1 MNKETEGRALIVWKN
16 YFNNGEIVKN
26 VKQEYTSQQFKDLRI
41 QVIND
46 IQAILNNYF
55 EGKIQLEEFKMAID
69 SINKRYPLWGFSGIN
84 GQMFFN
90 VLTKTCISNNLL
102 IELDDLLKQSLK
114 IPQSSE
120 KASFILEKFS
130 KFTKNLSKYFDDL
143 RAVPKVGSITFFL
156 SYFWQIQDPIKY
168 PVYYRSLIE
177 AFREKNIWFPKEK
190 IGDTYVS
197 FYKINHELRELFSK
211 SADRNLNLWDVE
223 HAFWFLL
230 NERPT
235 GVIETENVKDLSTEK
250 SPIQGITDLPESY
263 IPPIVSILPKLA
275 LNDPYL
281 VKLCHKTGRS
291 IEKVFEDRIDLLL
304 KMLGFDTEILGQ
316 GHGRVPDGVAISREF
331 RYAIVYDAKVRQ
343 SPYTMGTDERA
354 IKEYIINSTDRLRKQ
369 GIRFIYF
376 MVVSS
381 SFSGDHDDV
390 IRNLKMET
398 DVREILLVEADSLIS
413 LLEAKL
419 KDPTL
424 TLGPDGIQRLFAN
437 SGILRESDVKE
448 FQGL

>member
-1 MNKETEGRALIVWKN
+1 MNKETEVRALEVWKN
-16 YFNNGEIVKN
+16 YLQNGEIVKN
-26 VKQEYTSQQFKDLRI
+26 VKQEYTSQEFKDLRNQIITEI
-41 QVIND
+41 QV
-46 IQAILNNYF
+46 ILNNYF
-55 EGKIQLEEFKMAID
+55 EGLLPLEEFKMSID
-69 SINKRYPLWGFSGIN
+69 SINKRYPLWGFKGIN

-102 IELDDLLKQSLK
+102 IDLDNILKQSLK
-114 IPQSSE
+114 LPQSPDT
-120 KASFILEKFS
+120 ASFILDKFA
-130 KFTKNLSKYFDDL
+130 KFTKNLSKFFEDL
-143 RAVPKVGSITFFL
+143 RVVPKVGSITFFL
-156 SYFWQIQDPIKY
+156 SYFWQIQDPLEY
-168 PVYYRSLIE
+168 PVYYRSQVE
-177 AFREKNIWFPKEK
+177 AFREKNIWFPKEN

-197 FYKINHELRELFSK
+197 FHKTNHELRELFSR
-211 SADRNLNLWDVE
+211 STGRDLNLWDVE
-223 HAFWFLL
+223 HAFWFIL
-230 NERPT
+230 NDKSPEVVVT
-235 GVIETENVKDLSTEK
+235 ANIKDLSTII
-250 SPIQGITDLPESY
+250 SPIQKVIDLPESF
-263 IPPIVSILPKLA
+263 IPPIVSILPNLA

-281 VKLCHKTGRS
+281 AEMCLKKGRS
-291 IEKVFEDRIDLLL
+291 IEKVFEDRIDILL
-304 KMLGFDTEILGQ
+304 KMLGFDTEVLGQ

-376 MVVSS
+376 MIVSS

-398 DVREILLVEADSLIS
+398 DAREILLVEAVSLIS